1 MSKDFQ
7 NVRMMCREVPD
18 DALVVEQ
25 GEDFPD
31 RLFFDINEGANVYLS
46 APQVRELTRRMTVWL
61 EALDAG
67 DDNLW
72 EDA

>member
-7 NVRMMCREVPD
+7 NVQMPCRENRAD
-18 DALVVEQ
+18 RLIVEQ
-25 GEDFPD
+25 GEGQADQ
-31 RLFFDINEGANVYLS
+31 LFFDVSASPIFLS
-46 APQVRELTRRMTVWL
+46 APQIRELTRRMTAWL